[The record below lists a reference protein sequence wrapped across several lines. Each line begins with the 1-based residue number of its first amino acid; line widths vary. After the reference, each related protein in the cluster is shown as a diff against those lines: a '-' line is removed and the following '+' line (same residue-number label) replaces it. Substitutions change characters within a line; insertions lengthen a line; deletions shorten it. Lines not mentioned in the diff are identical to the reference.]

1 MKGMSEPF
9 DIRYAAL
16 AADDIRGL
24 HRWMQRKVLDAIEE
38 HLAYEPQRTSKSR
51 IKAMEQ
57 PFWSQFRL
65 RVDDLR
71 VYYDVDAEGRAV
83 NVLRVLKKGTEP
95 TPQNPNENRAND
107 EDSNLDR

>member
-1 MKGMSEPF
+1 MSDRF

-16 AADDIRGL
+16 AADDVRGL
-24 HRWMQRKVLDAIEE
+24 RAFDQRKVIDAIEE

-65 RVDDLR
+65 RVDDIR
-71 VYYDVDAEGRAV
+71 VYYDVDEGNRAV

-95 TPQNPNENRAND
+95 TAQNPNEKSSDD
-107 EDSNLDR
+107 ENSDLDR

>member
-1 MKGMSEPF
+1 MSDRF

-16 AADDIRGL
+16 AADDVRGL
-24 HRWMQRKVLDAIEE
+24 RAFDQRKVMDAIEE

-51 IKAMEQ
+51 LKAMEQ

-65 RVDDLR
+65 RVDDIR
-71 VYYDVDAEGRAV
+71 VYYDVDEGNRAV

-95 TPQNPNENRAND
+95 TPQNPNEKSSDD
-107 EDSNLDR
+107 ENSDLDR